1 MVDLAGTAPAS
12 ADCYL
17 ALVTDNR
24 HNIVSQH
31 LIVKSFLTNKYVTA
45 ALRTLAAAGYWITHA
60 TLSSAIHEYS
70 AGTLGQGSRVHLMNR
85 P

>member
-1 MVDLAGTAPAS
+1 
-12 ADCYL
+12 
-17 ALVTDNR
+17 
-24 HNIVSQH
+24 
-31 LIVKSFLTNKYVTA
+31 
-45 ALRTLAAAGYWITHA
+45 LRTLAAAGYWITHA